1 MESDKNKKREKVI
14 HDFSKYPELARQFLA
29 DEKKAREAIRK
40 KEEFNIKTE
49 IPKEIDEV
57 LKEVEAA

>member
-1 MESDKNKKREKVI
+1 MEGYKIEKDVII
-14 HDFSKYPELARQFLA
+14 HDFSKDKERALRILA

-40 KEEFNIKTE
+40 RAELGIKTK